1 MKPKAV
7 ARALDVVSGALFVL
21 MFLIF
26 LVEVFFR
33 YVLDSPISWSMELIL
48 VSFLVMLFWTLTFSL
63 PLDRHV
69 AFTVVRDLVPPV
81 VRRIFAIVTQVACAV
96 VLAAAFPGVLSM
108 AIYEQRE
115 GTAILRIPLS
125 VNYGMFALF
134 VASYVCRIVLSTI
147 QLLRRDWR
155 EHLATRSSP

>member
-1 MKPKAV
+1 MKQRAV
-7 ARALDVVSGALFVL
+7 ARALDTVSGALFVV

-69 AFTVVRDLVPPV
+69 AFTVVRDLVPPG
-81 VRRIFAIVTQVACAV
+81 VRRFFAIVTQVACAV
-96 VLAAAFPGVLSM
+96 VLIAAFPGILSM
-108 AIYEQRE
+108 AVYEQRE

-134 VASYVCRIVLSTI
+134 VVSYVGRIVLSTI

-155 EHLATRSSP
+155 ERISSGSAP